1 MINDILAILQ
11 ILMTGAIFIH
21 SACVLSRQQFKG
33 WLNPVWLGHV
43 CFVAYA
49 MQTAINIYQ
58 EPYAFDFTRAA
69 ISAGVL
75 LLLIDE
81 FIEYRKTGVTGIC
94 G

>member
-21 SACVLSRQQFKG
+21 SACVLSRHQFKG

-49 MQTAINIYQ
+49 MQTGINIYQ
-58 EPYAFDFTRAA
+58 NPYVFDFTLAA
-69 ISAGVL
+69 ISLGFL
-75 LLLIDE
+75 LLLIGDYVQ
-81 FIEYRKTGVTGIC
+81 YRKTGSSGLC
-94 G
+94 S